1 MSLVMQDLAGTIW
14 NLVEVI
20 ARDADG
26 QEVQSPIGSSLGIT
40 MFSSNRMLGAVTD
53 VRPPDKLRGTGRVYF
68 SYTGRYSFDG
78 TTLHTVA
85 DDASR
90 PDMVKDHIRD
100 MRFETPTRLV
110 VTPKTS
116 LLGKPSGLTFV
127 WEKVEAAP
135 RSTA

>member
-1 MSLVMQDLAGTIW
+1 MQDLAGTIW

-20 ARDADG
+20 ARDVNG
-26 QEVQSPIGSSLGIT
+26 QEVQSPILSPLGIT
-40 MFSSNRMLGAVTD
+40 MFSTDRMLGAVTD
-53 VRPPDKLRGTGRVYF
+53 VRPPDALESSGRVYF

-90 PDMVKDHIRD
+90 PDMVTDHARN
-100 MRFETPTRLV
+100 MHFETPTRLV

-116 LLGKPSGLTFV
+116 LLGKASGLTFV

-135 RSTA
+135 RSAA